1 MGIKSIYWKSLLLFF
16 FCLLSGVYAQAKDIP
31 AKPNKL
37 VVDYAGVLSAQ
48 EQQMLEAKLED
59 YNSKTSTQISVVLD
73 KSLEG
78 EDVFDYSQ
86 RLAQAWGIGEKGKN
100 NGLLI
105 YASIPDRKM
114 WIQVGY
120 GLEPVV
126 TDAVNSQIY
135 RDVLAPAFK
144 QSQYFQGLDKAT
156 TDLMGLAS
164 KEFTPE
170 QYVKTAPQ
178 PKFHFHFSLGLVFI
192 VIFIILAVLRGGRGG
207 RGGGVGWLPFLFLGG
222 MGGGGRSDGFGGGG
236 FGGGSG
242 GFGGFGGGS
251 FGGGGAGG
259 SW

>member
-1 MGIKSIYWKSLLLFF
+1 MKIKSIYKRSALFLF
-16 FCLLSGVYAQAKDIP
+16 LCLLGINGAFAKDIP
-31 AKPNKL
+31 AKSDKL
-37 VVDYAGVLSAQ
+37 VNDYAGVLSAQ
-48 EQQMLEAKLED
+48 EKQMLESKLVQFN
-59 YNSKTSTQISVVLD
+59 NSSGTQIAVVLD

-78 EDVFDYSQ
+78 EDVFDYSP
-86 RLAQAWGIGEKGKN
+86 RLAEAWGIGQKGKN

-126 TDAVNSQIY
+126 TDAVSSQIY

-144 QSQYFQGLDKAT
+144 QGQYFQGLDKAT

-164 KEFTPE
+164 TEFTPD

-178 PKFHFHFSLGLVFI
+178 PKVHVHFSPFLIFI
-192 VIFIILAVLRGGRGG
+192 VIFIIIAVLGGGRGG
-207 RGGGVGWLPFLFLGG
+207 RGGWLPLLFLGG
-222 MGGGGRSDGFGGGG
+222 MMGGGGSRGGSDFGGGG
-236 FGGGSG
+236 G

>member
-1 MGIKSIYWKSLLLFF
+1 MKIKSIYKRSALFLF
-16 FCLLSGVYAQAKDIP
+16 LCLLGINGAFAKDIP
-31 AKPNKL
+31 AKSDKL
-37 VVDYAGVLSAQ
+37 VNDYAGVLSAQ
-48 EQQMLEAKLED
+48 EKQMLESKLVQFN
-59 YNSKTSTQISVVLD
+59 NSSGTQIAVVLD

-86 RLAQAWGIGEKGKN
+86 RLAEAWGIGQKGKN

-126 TDAVNSQIY
+126 TDAVSSQIY

-144 QSQYFQGLDKAT
+144 QGQYFQGLDKAT

-164 KEFTPE
+164 KEFTPD

-178 PKFHFHFSLGLVFI
+178 PKVHVHFSPFLIFI
-192 VIFIILAVLRGGRGG
+192 VIFIIIAVLGGGRGG
-207 RGGGVGWLPFLFLGG
+207 RGGWLPLLFLGG
-222 MGGGGRSDGFGGGG
+222 MMGGGGSRGGSDFGGGG
-236 FGGGSG
+236 G